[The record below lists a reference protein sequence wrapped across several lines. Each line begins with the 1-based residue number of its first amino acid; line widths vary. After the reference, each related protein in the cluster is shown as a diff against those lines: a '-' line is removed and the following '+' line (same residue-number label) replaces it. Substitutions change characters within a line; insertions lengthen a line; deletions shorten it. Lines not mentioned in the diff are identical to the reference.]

1 MNHKLLHT
9 KELYDFVTGKAS
21 TAVARRLYRNLK
33 EAKIEIS
40 AEQWSI
46 LYNLWEKEGRT
57 QQELATL
64 TFKDKPSITRLI
76 NKLEEQNMVIRVP
89 HHTDNRINL
98 IYLTKKGKT
107 LESQCVAV
115 VEQTLKES
123 LLNVS
128 EEEIQVCIAILK
140 KVFLNLQ

>member
-1 MNHKLLHT
+1 MKKNLLHK

-21 TAVARRLYRNLK
+21 TAIARRLYRNFK

-46 LYNLWEKEGRT
+46 LYNLWEKEGLT
-57 QQELATL
+57 QQELAIL

-76 NKLEEQNMVIRVP
+76 NKLEEQNLVVRVP

-98 IYLTKKGKT
+98 IYLTKKGKE
-107 LESQCVAV
+107 LENQCINA
-115 VEQTLKES
+115 VEQTLEEALS
-123 LLNVS
+123 NVS
-128 EEEIQVCIAILK
+128 EEEISVCIDILK